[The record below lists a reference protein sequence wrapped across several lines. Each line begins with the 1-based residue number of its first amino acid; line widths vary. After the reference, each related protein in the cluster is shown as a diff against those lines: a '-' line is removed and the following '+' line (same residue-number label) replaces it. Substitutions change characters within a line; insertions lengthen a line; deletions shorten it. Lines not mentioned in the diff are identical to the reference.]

1 MSWLHPVHVAEMFGI
16 PLSTVHL
23 LIRRGDIPAVRIGRR
38 WMIPKERLEEM
49 IERQLEERAAAG
61 ATKKAAGRSTARS
74 RS

>member
-23 LIRRGDIPAVRIGRR
+23 LIRRGDIPAVRVGRR

-49 IERQLEERAAAG
+49 LERQLEERA
-61 ATKKAAGRSTARS
+61 KAAAAKGAGGRSPIFRQG
-74 RS
+74 